1 MAQGPP
7 PSPPIPN
14 YRAGVLYDIE
24 DLTTILEDLQEASF
38 ALVLMLNSIV
48 AGITTPQSARRP
60 LPELIRPN
68 AELAVDILRNINRL
82 RSILPPV
89 IQGQVVAG
97 KNMNLE
103 RKRNIKRQRKTK
115 RRRL

>member
-24 DLTTILEDLQEASF
+24 DLTTILEDLNRTSHQ
-38 ALVLMLNSIV
+38 LVLSLESIV
-48 AGITTPQSARRP
+48 LGLMTPQSASRS
-60 LPELIRPN
+60 LPDLISPYFL
-68 AELAVDILRNINRL
+68 LALEIYDNIIRL

-103 RKRNIKRQRKTK
+103 RKRNITRQRKTK